1 MAELNSIERALQLFT
16 AVFKNRGLG
25 KVRSEFSE
33 AFSNEVLLTWDKF
46 KHWFIREDPNAA
58 SILAKYEEQPEAKE
72 NTVKDLAEVKL
83 EKDDS
88 ILAVM
93 QAELARLEANHF
105 DTLNRIGE
113 ITGKR
118 TTIRQG
124 SGNTGTGGNTK
135 NEVGKVDGDDNFI
148 EQGSY
153 NYDPDGKKKAE

>member
-1 MAELNSIERALQLFT
+1 MAELKSIERALQLFT

-46 KHWFIREDPNAA
+46 KHWFIREDPTAEA
-58 SILAKYEEQPEAKE
+58 ILAKYEEAPEA
-72 NTVKDLAEVKL
+72 TAAVVQSVAESKAQQ
-83 EKDDS
+83 DP
-88 ILAVM
+88 AF
-93 QAELARLEANHF
+93 AETLRAALTRLEANHF
-105 DTLNRIGE
+105 DTINHIGE
-113 ITGKR
+113 VSGKR
-118 TTIRQG
+118 NTIRQG

-135 NEVGKVDGDDNFI
+135 NEVGKVDGEDNFI